1 MFNPVSTYRIQFHK
15 SFSFADLKKVIPY
28 LQQLGVKTLYASPI
42 FEAVP
47 GSVHGYDSTNPLTI
61 NPEIGTEEEFRAIR
75 QQLSDAGIAWLQDI
89 VPNHMAYHHNNR
101 WLMDV
106 LEKGQ
111 QCVYADFFDITWT
124 SPLFKG
130 KVMVP
135 FLGNTLEEVVKNGE
149 LKLSYEHGR
158 FVLKYYDS
166 WWPLK
171 PGSYPVVLQAAES
184 NDAIQSL
191 LAQIDEAH
199 KIEEAEALK
208 KRWDEVLLQIESLMK
223 NDVVRTAIQKSID
236 NINSDAQAVL
246 GLANEQHYRLCH
258 WQETDERINYRRFFT
273 VNGLICLNI
282 QNENV
287 LQEHHAFIKSL
298 VDDGSIQGLRIDH
311 IDGLYNP
318 GEYLQRLR
326 RMAGDEVYIVVE
338 KILEPGED
346 LPQRWPV
353 QGNTGYDFLSMVNN
367 VFTNKEAEAS
377 FTEFYQELTGDWS
390 SIQQQL
396 RNKKDYILKE
406 HMGGELE
413 NLYQLFL
420 QLNIADKRQLARI
433 PSEDLK
439 SAIGEFLV
447 QCPVYRFYGTSF
459 PLDADEE
466 KAVRDMLYWLR
477 RSGESAE
484 AITVLENVFL
494 HKPHEHNAD
503 LNDRIRQ
510 FYQRCMQFTGP
521 LMAKGVED
529 TLMYTYNRFIG
540 HNEVGDS
547 PESFGSSVYEFHQQM
562 IRRQQRWPLSINAT
576 STHDT
581 KRGEDSRARLNVT
594 TDLHEEWLQK
604 VAEWRKLNAS
614 LKKSGAPDDNDEYFI
629 YQAFVGNYPILGES
643 DDDFERRIQEY
654 IQKALR
660 EAKINS
666 NWTTPD
672 EEYESATKA
681 FAVALLNQ
689 RGPFWQSFTEFQH
702 KVIDHGIINSLSQVL
717 LKFTCPG
724 IPDTYQGCEAWD
736 FSYVDPD
743 NRRAVDY
750 EERLQTLRSFESKS
764 EDELFTDLWE
774 NRNNAAAKLWLTQ
787 RLLQMRK
794 ANPDVFAE
802 GEYIPL
808 GVDGT
813 YKNHVLAFA
822 RRHKGSVFVVAVPLH
837 TAIISNEQGK
847 SFFKI
852 DWKDTRINLAKEVEG
867 ELEAQFNKAKVK
879 KGKGLFLRELF
890 NRFPVAILRGRQTQ
904 NERGAGVLLHISSL
918 SSPFG
923 IGDMGPE
930 ANAFA
935 DFLSRSRQKYWQ
947 LLPLNPTEAG
957 QGYSPYSALSSKA
970 GYPLL
975 ISPEALV
982 KDGLLKTDEVKT
994 YRLPQDSQANFKEA
1008 EQAKGELFDKAYAVF
1023 VRLKDSPLHNAFDA
1037 FCKKESAW
1045 LDDFALFMFLKK
1057 QHEGAPW
1064 YEWPDPFKKRDAE
1077 ALKKLSQ
1084 KAQKE
1089 LKKVKWLQFI
1099 FAKQWHELRT
1109 YANHRNIK
1117 FIGDIPFYISYDS
1130 SDVWAAQELF
1140 AVDENG
1146 VRTGMAGV
1154 PPDSFSADGQL
1165 WGMPVFNWEKMKETG
1180 YRWWIDRL
1188 RKNIELFDLV
1198 RLDHFRAFAAYWNV
1212 PEGER
1217 TARNGQWIQ
1226 GPGPDF
1232 FRAVEAAL
1240 GDLPFVAEDLGDIDE
1255 HVLNLRDEFRLPGM
1269 KVLQFAFGEDMPQ
1282 SDYIPHNYE
1291 KNFLVYTGTHD
1302 NNTTV
1307 GWFNTEISDGIKQ
1320 RIQQYVGQEVNSGNV
1335 HEVFARLAF
1344 SSVANVAILPMQ
1356 DVLGLDEKGRMNV
1369 PSSVENNWAWRLA
1382 PGQLTSETE
1391 KKLLEWARTYNRE

>member
-1 MFNPVSTYRIQFHK
+1 MFNPISTYRIQFHK
-15 SFSFADLKKVIPY
+15 GFSFADLEKIIPY
-28 LQQLGVKTLYASPI
+28 LQQLGIKTLYASPI

-61 NPEIGTEEEFRAIR
+61 NPEIGTEEEFRTVR
-75 QQLSDAGIAWLQDI
+75 QKLSDAGIAWLQDI
-89 VPNHMAYHHNNR
+89 VPNHMAYHHNNK

-124 SPLFKG
+124 TKLFKG

-149 LKLSYEHGR
+149 LKLSYEDGR

-166 WWPLK
+166 WWPIK
-171 PGSYPVVLQAAES
+171 PGSYPAVLQATEG

-208 KRWDEVLLQIESLMK
+208 KRWDEVLLQMQSLMK
-223 NDVVRTAIQKSID
+223 NEVVRTSIQNAID
-236 NINSDAQAVL
+236 NVNNNTELILQ
-246 GLANEQHYRLCH
+246 LANDQHYRLCH

-282 QNENV
+282 QNEKV
-287 LQEHHAFIKSL
+287 LQEHHSFIKSL
-298 VDDGSIQGLRIDH
+298 IDDGSIQGLRIDH
-311 IDGLYNP
+311 VDGLYNP
-318 GEYLQRLR
+318 DEYLQRLR
-326 RMAGDEVYIVVE
+326 RMAGDEAYVAVE

-346 LPQRWPV
+346 LPQRWPI

-367 VFTNKEAEAS
+367 VFTNKEAEPS

-390 SIQQQL
+390 SIHQQL
-396 RNKKDYILKE
+396 HNKKDYILEE

-439 SAIGEFLV
+439 SAIGELLV
-447 QCPVYRFYGTSF
+447 QCPVYRFYGTTF
-459 PLDADEE
+459 PLSADEE
-466 KAVRDMLYWLR
+466 KAVRDILHRLR
-477 RSGESAE
+477 RSGESGE
-484 AITVLENVFL
+484 AVTVLETVFL
-494 HKPHEHNAD
+494 HKPYEKDTD

-547 PESFGSSVYEFHQQM
+547 PEAFGSTVDEFHQQM
-562 IRRQQRWPLSINAT
+562 ISRQQRWPLSINAT

-581 KRGEDSRARLNVT
+581 KRGEDSRARLNVI
-594 TDLHEEWLQK
+594 TDLHEEWLLK
-604 VAEWRKLNAS
+604 VAEWRGMNRG

-629 YQAFVGNYPILGES
+629 YQALVGNYPMPGE
-643 DDDFERRIQEY
+643 DNDDFERRIQEY

-660 EAKINS
+660 EAKVNS

-672 EEYESATKA
+672 EDYESATKA
-681 FAVALLNQ
+681 FAVALLDQ
-689 RGPFWQSFTEFQH
+689 SAPFWKSFTEFQQ
-702 KVIDHGIINSLSQVL
+702 KIIDHGIINSLSQVA
-717 LKFTCPG
+717 LKITCPG
-724 IPDTYQGCEAWD
+724 VPDVYQGCEGWD
-736 FSYVDPD
+736 FTYVDPD
-743 NRRAVDY
+743 NRRPVDF
-750 EERLQTLRSFESKS
+750 EKRAAALRSFEGKS
-764 EDELFTDLWE
+764 EEELFGLLWE
-774 NRNNAAAKLWLTQ
+774 QRYDAGIKLWLLQ
-787 RLLQMRK
+787 HLLQLR
-794 ANPDVFAE
+794 NTQPDVFAE

-808 GVDGT
+808 SVEGR
-813 YKNHVLAFA
+813 YKRHVLAFA
-822 RRHKGSVFVVAVPLH
+822 RRQKSNVFIVAVPLH
-837 TAIISNEQGK
+837 TAVISKEQGAGVLE
-847 SFFKI
+847 I
-852 DWKDTRINLAKEVEG
+852 DWKDTRINLPKEMEGDLEGVFVKTKVEKKRGLQAKD
-867 ELEAQFNKAKVK
+867 
-879 KGKGLFLRELF
+879 LFGQ
-890 NRFPVAILRGRQTQ
+890 FPVAILRGRQTQ

-930 ANAFA
+930 AKAFA

-982 KDGLLKTDEVKT
+982 KDGLLKADDLKT
-994 YRLPQDSQANFKEA
+994 YRLPQDSRADYGEA
-1008 EQAKGELFDKAYAVF
+1008 ERVKGDLFDKAYAAF
-1023 VRLKDSPLHNAFDA
+1023 VKMKESPLHEAFDA

-1057 QHEGAPW
+1057 DAGGKPW
-1064 YEWPDPFKKRDAE
+1064 YEWPDPFKKRNGE

-1089 LKKVKWLQFI
+1089 LKKIKWLQFI

-1117 FIGDIPFYISYDS
+1117 FIGDMPFYISYDS
-1130 SDVWAAQELF
+1130 SDVWAAQGLF

-1180 YRWWIDRL
+1180 YQWWIDRL
-1188 RKNIELFDLV
+1188 KKNMELFDLV
-1198 RLDHFRAFAAYWNV
+1198 RLDHFRAFSAYWNV
-1212 PEGER
+1212 PEGEQ
-1217 TARNGQWIQ
+1217 TARNGQWID

-1232 FRAVEAAL
+1232 FRAVEAAM

-1282 SDYIPHNYE
+1282 SDYIPHNYDT
-1291 KNFLVYTGTHD
+1291 NFLVYTGTHD

-1307 GWFNTEISDGIKQ
+1307 GWFNTEASEGIKQ
-1320 RIQQYVGQEVNSGNV
+1320 RIRQYVGYDVNSGNV
-1335 HEVFARLAF
+1335 HEAFARLAF
-1344 SSVANVAILPMQ
+1344 GSVAGIAVLPVQ
-1356 DVLGLDEKGRMNV
+1356 DVLGLDEKARMNV
-1369 PSSVENNWAWRLA
+1369 PSSAENNWAWRLT
-1382 PGQLTSETE
+1382 PGQITAEAE
-1391 KKLLEWARTYNRE
+1391 RRLLEWTRIYNRE